1 MSKKADSLTKPIFQ
15 GPSVSKNGDLLTGP
29 VFHGSAVSKNGDLLT
44 GPVFQG
50 SAVSKNGDS
59 LTKPIFQMPSVSK
72 NGDSLTEIVPPPEKA
87 VPQPE
92 YTTSGCYDP
101 QLHELAET
109 ARSALAVAEMT
120 YQKKIDYICV
130 SKGETLPISIRLNVS

>member
-1 MSKKADSLTKPIFQ
+1 MSKNL
-15 GPSVSKNGDLLTGP
+15 DLLTEP
-29 VFHGSAVSKNGDLLT
+29 VFHGSAVSKNPDLLT
-44 GPVFQG
+44 KPSFQG
-50 SAVSKNGDS
+50 PAVSKKVDL
-59 LTKPIFQMPSVSK
+59 LTEPIFQMPAVSK
-72 NGDSLTEIVPPPEKA
+72 NPDLLTELVPPPPEKA

-92 YTTSGCYDP
+92 YMTSGCYDP